1 MEVLL
6 KTLVSTIKILNKSNL
21 HITKSKL
28 AIILIAIFSILFIY
42 LIKWNGLSGQN
53 YRNTIKSDGIGYYQ
67 YIAEILEGDLSQQ
80 KINGTFL
87 LKTNNDRVVNK
98 YTIGTA
104 IMVSPFILPVY
115 ILQKISGT
123 SIDLYSEYYQKA
135 YSIAALFYLIIGLIA
150 FRKLL
155 ILYNTEAKVIT
166 FSLFA
171 IFAGT
176 NLAYYSLIEPSMSH
190 IYSFSLISIFMLKIK
205 ESTFKF
211 TRQNIFLLAII
222 LGLIVLVRPLNII
235 IVLII
240 PFIIFDNYKAV
251 VTQLKANLKNIL
263 IALVIFAAIIS
274 LQLFVWHIQTDQ
286 FLLWS
291 YSNEGFY
298 FSQPEILNFLFSLR
312 KGAFVY
318 TPLVLL
324 STIVF
329 FFSQKFKIRFKLSAL
344 FFYTIL
350 IYILSSW
357 WNWYYGDSFGM
368 RPMIDYYSLLFLV
381 IAIFYTKIN
390 KLLKVFTM
398 TIIAICIFLNLFQTY
413 QYSAGIIHP
422 DSMNRVNYNY
432 VFLKT
437 GSQYKNIIGNKVESF
452 YGKLSGSPVLK
463 AGNDMENQYSDWNI
477 MNESYSKNSFEGTW
491 AYQLDSLNRYS
502 PAYILPINELSAE
515 WNKKN
520 SYVVFRTK
528 YFEPYQNATFNSM
541 FVLSIIDEDK
551 QVAYE
556 SFNFKSL
563 PDSIFGIW
571 RNEQVGFR
579 IPETG
584 DNSGVMKFYIW
595 NKEGDHFL
603 LDEIEILIYN
613 IITD

>member
-1 MEVLL
+1 
-6 KTLVSTIKILNKSNL
+6 LNKSNL

-115 ILQKISGT
+115 IIQKISGT

-357 WNWYYGDSFGM
+357 WNWYYGDSFGS
-368 RPMIDYYSLLFLV
+368 RVLVDYMAFFILLFALAIDKITIKWQRAIV
-381 IAIFYTKIN
+381 ITSSILI
-390 KLLKVFTM
+390 V
-398 TIIAICIFLNLFQTY
+398 LNIFQTY
-413 QYSAGIIHP
+413 QYYYQIISPFDMNTEKYFYTFNKFGEENRNILGGNNDIIQYHKQEPALVLDGSIGIIEQN
-422 DSMNRVNYNY
+422 SNNA
-432 VFLKT
+432 FE
-437 GSQYKNIIGNKVESF
+437 YKI
-452 YGKLSGSPVLK
+452 
-463 AGNDMENQYSDWNI
+463 
-477 MNESYSKNSFEGTW
+477 
-491 AYQLDSLNRYS
+491 
-502 PAYILPINELSAE
+502 SAE
-515 WNKKN
+515 ELMNFESSFLEFSCKINRDKDDLSNVYWRI
-520 SYVVFRTK
+520 SY
-528 YFEPYQNATFNSM
+528 ND
-541 FVLSIIDEDK
+541 SIDNQLVKSLIKLNEIPLR
-551 QVAYE
+551 AYE
-556 SFNFKSL
+556 SRTNNYTFRLPKPLNSSDYFSLKIENTTYSKFEISDFK
-563 PDSIFGIW
+563 IRVYGI
-571 RNEQVGFR
+571 
-579 IPETG
+579 
-584 DNSGVMKFYIW
+584 
-595 NKEGDHFL
+595 
-603 LDEIEILIYN
+603 IE
-613 IITD
+613 